1 MTFEHY
7 RRSGTKMLR
16 CGYTTGT
23 CAALAAAAAT
33 RMLFEGEVPETVS
46 LMTAKDIPV
55 EVAIENYG
63 FGDLSAWAAVP
74 KDAGDDADVTDGILI
89 RADVS
94 ISAEPGIHIDGGK
107 GVGRVTKPGLDQPV
121 GNAAIN
127 SGPRKMIEEAVIAAC
142 REAGVSPE
150 EAFGENRNG
159 SDSPDDAFGLDVI
172 ISVPEGEEAAKK
184 TFNPNLGIEG
194 GISILGTTGIVEPM
208 SEQALVDTIEVELN
222 QIALESTDIIITPG
236 NYGSSYIT
244 EHDLDSL
251 NVPVL
256 KFSNFLGETLDMI
269 AGTEIKNVLLVAHVG
284 KLSKVAAGI
293 MNTHSK
299 YADGRNEIFC
309 AHAAICGADRSLCVS
324 LMDAAT
330 TDACIE
336 LLDKAGL
343 REETIGSI
351 LQEIQKKLEHRVS
364 GEYRIGA
371 LMFSNVFGML
381 GMTDT
386 AREILHEW
394 EENK

>member
-1 MTFEHY
+1 MAFEHY

-33 RMLFEGEVPETVS
+33 NMLLEGVAPESVS
-46 LMTAKDIPV
+46 LMTAKGIPV
-55 EVAIENYG
+55 EVEIEHFG
-63 FGDLSAWAAVP
+63 FEGDATWTAVP

-94 ISAEPGIHIDGGK
+94 RSTKPGVHIDGGK

-127 SGPRKMIEEAVIAAC
+127 SGPRKMISDEVARVC
-142 REAGVSPE
+142 QTSDYNLQTAGL
-150 EAFGENRNG
+150 N
-159 SDSPDDAFGLDVI
+159 VI
-172 ISVPEGEEAAKK
+172 ISVPEGEAAASK

-208 SEQALVDTIEVELN
+208 SEQALVDTIEVELK
-222 QIALESTDIIITPG
+222 QIALASEEVIITPG
-236 NYGSSYIT
+236 NYGSSYVQ
-244 EHDLDSL
+244 EHDLDGL

-269 AGTEIKNVLLVAHVG
+269 AGTPIHTVLLVAHVG

-309 AHAAICGADRSLCVS
+309 AHAAICGAEQRLCKS

-336 LLDKAGL
+336 LLDRAGL
-343 REETIGSI
+343 KDQVINSI
-351 LQEIQKKLEHRVS
+351 LQAVQKKLDHRAS
-364 GEYRIGA
+364 GAYRIGA
-371 LMFSNVFGML
+371 LMFSNVYGML
-381 GMTDT
+381 GMTET
-386 AREILHEW
+386 ANEILQEW
-394 EENK
+394 EDKNK